1 MTTLDALNAGLKFI
15 NEPTMENAVAMTEP
29 ISNGWTKKFDELER
43 LCEKSI
49 ADNALLREA
58 LEVACEETEVLARK
72 NCGDA
77 PCCYFDYPM
86 FCLDNHCNDC
96 GVCLQ
101 NYFIQK
107 AQENLDR
114 ERNNEQV
121 HDEIEGRKVMD
132 AQEVKKEQE
141 KSMFDI
147 MYEGMKEAL

>member
-15 NEPTMENAVAMTEP
+15 LNPTMENAVAMTEP

-43 LCEKSI
+43 RCEKSI

-114 ERNNEQV
+114 EKNNQQV
-121 HDEIEGRKVMD
+121 REEIEGRKEMD
-132 AQEVKKEQE
+132 GLDAEIASQEQMKR
-141 KSMFDI
+141 S
-147 MYEGMKEAL
+147 YE